1 MKGIKEKDGTREA
14 EVFQIVFNHQLF
26 KDNLESLQDVKF
38 TVDSDCIQEIKR
50 CLLPERK
57 AMANLDSI
65 SKAEVS
71 LCRQRSV

>member
-14 EVFQIVFNHQLF
+14 EVFQIVFYHQLF
-26 KDNLESLQDVKF
+26 KVNLERLQDVKF
-38 TVDSDCIQEIKR
+38 TVDSDCSQEIKR

-57 AMANLDSI
+57 AMASLDSI
-65 SKAEVS
+65 CKAEVS